1 MLKTSTIISRIKP
14 QWFVPTVMLLSLLGV
29 ISFQILNFE
38 PLDIPKNSAVIS
50 SKLIYLQ
57 RDQDSSTKILDESK
71 IVLVE
76 YPKGRETFVSSLVT
90 VIERDRLKRNMDKS
104 GPLILQQTDNKRI
117 SIFDPTT
124 AIEIDLMGFGAENV
138 RIFSEILI
146 K

>member
-1 MLKTSTIISRIKP
+1 M
-14 QWFVPTVMLLSLLGV
+14 
-29 ISFQILNFE
+29 
-38 PLDIPKNSAVIS
+38 IS

-138 RIFSEILI
+138 RIFSKILI
-146 K
+146 Q

>member
-1 MLKTSTIISRIKP
+1 MLKTSTILKKIRP

-38 PLDIPKNSAVIS
+38 PLNVPKNSAVIS

-76 YPKGRETFVSSLVT
+76 YPKGQETFVSSLVT

-117 SIFDPTT
+117 SIFDPAT

-146 K
+146 E

>member
-1 MLKTSTIISRIKP
+1 MLKTSTIMRRIKP

-38 PLDIPKNSAVIS
+38 PLNIPKNSAVIS

-76 YPKGRETFVSSLVT
+76 YPKGQETFVSSLVT

-104 GPLILQQTDNKRI
+104 GPFILQQTDNKRI

>member
-1 MLKTSTIISRIKP
+1 MLKTSTIMRRIKP

-38 PLDIPKNSAVIS
+38 PLNIPKNSAVIS

-76 YPKGRETFVSSLVT
+76 YPKGQETFVSSLVT

-117 SIFDPTT
+117 SIFDPAT

-138 RIFSEILI
+138 RIFSEILTE
-146 K
+146 

>member
-1 MLKTSTIISRIKP
+1 MLKTLTIMKRIKP
-14 QWFVPTVMLLSLLGV
+14 QWFVPIVMLLSLLGV

-38 PLDIPKNSAVIS
+38 PLNIPKNSAVIS

-124 AIEIDLMGFGAENV
+124 ATEIDLMGFGAENV

>member
-1 MLKTSTIISRIKP
+1 MKRIKP
-14 QWFVPTVMLLSLLGV
+14 QWFVPTVMLLTLLGV

-38 PLDIPKNSAVIS
+38 PLNIPKNSAVIS

-57 RDQDSSTKILDESK
+57 RDEASSTKILDESK

-138 RIFSEILI
+138 RIFSEIL
-146 K
+146 KK

>member
-1 MLKTSTIISRIKP
+1 MLNTPTIMKRIKP
-14 QWFVPTVMLLSLLGV
+14 QWFVPTVMLLTLLGV

-38 PLDIPKNSAVIS
+38 PLNIPKNSAVIS

-57 RDQDSSTKILDESK
+57 RDEASSTKILDESK
-71 IVLVE
+71 IILAE

-90 VIERDRLKRNMDKS
+90 VIERDRLKRNMEKS

-138 RIFSEILI
+138 RIFSEIL
-146 K
+146 KK

>member
-1 MLKTSTIISRIKP
+1 MLKTPTIMKRIKP
-14 QWFVPTVMLLSLLGV
+14 QWLVPTVMLLALLGV

-38 PLDIPKNSAVIS
+38 PLNIPKNSAVIS

-57 RDQDSSTKILDESK
+57 RDEALSTEIMDESE
-71 IVLVE
+71 IILAE

-138 RIFSEILI
+138 RIFAEIL
-146 K
+146 KK

>member
-1 MLKTSTIISRIKP
+1 
-14 QWFVPTVMLLSLLGV
+14 MLLSLLGV

-38 PLDIPKNSAVIS
+38 PLNIPKNSAVIS

-90 VIERDRLKRNMDKS
+90 VIERDRLKRNMDQS
-104 GPLILQQTDNKRI
+104 GPLILLQTDNKRI

-124 AIEIDLMGFGAENV
+124 TIEIDLMGFGAENV
-138 RIFSEILI
+138 RIFSEILT

>member
-1 MLKTSTIISRIKP
+1 MKRIKP
-14 QWFVPTVMLLSLLGV
+14 QWLVPTVMLLALLGV

-38 PLDIPKNSAVIS
+38 PLNIPKNSAVIS

-57 RDQDSSTKILDESK
+57 RDEALSTEIMDESE
-71 IVLVE
+71 IILAE

-124 AIEIDLMGFGAENV
+124 AIKIDLMGFGAENV
-138 RIFSEILI
+138 RIFSEIL
-146 K
+146 KK

>member
-1 MLKTSTIISRIKP
+1 MLKTSTIMRRIKP

-38 PLDIPKNSAVIS
+38 PINIPKNSAVIS

-57 RDQDSSTKILDESK
+57 RDQDTSTKILDESK

-76 YPKGRETFVSSLVT
+76 YPKGQETFVSSLVT

-117 SIFDPTT
+117 SIFDPAT

>member
-1 MLKTSTIISRIKP
+1 MLKTPTIMKRIKP

-38 PLDIPKNSAVIS
+38 PLNIPKNSAVIS

-76 YPKGRETFVSSLVT
+76 YPKGQETFVSSLVT

-138 RIFSEILI
+138 RIFSEILT

>member
-50 SKLIYLQ
+50 CKLIYLH

-117 SIFDPTT
+117 SIFDPIT

-138 RIFSEILI
+138 RIFSDILI

>member
-1 MLKTSTIISRIKP
+1 MLKTTTIMKRIRP
-14 QWFVPTVMLLSLLGV
+14 QWFVPIAMVVSLFGV

-38 PLDIPKNSAVIS
+38 PLNIPQNSAIIS
-50 SKLIYLQ
+50 SKLIYLH
-57 RDQDSSTKILDESK
+57 RDKESSTKILDESK
-71 IVLVE
+71 SIIVE

-138 RIFSEILI
+138 SIFSEILTR
-146 K
+146 

>member
-1 MLKTSTIISRIKP
+1 MLKTSTIMSRIKP

-38 PLDIPKNSAVIS
+38 PLNVPKNSAISS

-57 RDQDSSTKILDESK
+57 IDENSSTKILDDSK
-71 IVLVE
+71 SVLVE
-76 YPKGRETFVSSLVT
+76 YPKGRETFVSSLIT
-90 VIERDRLKRNMDKS
+90 VIERDRLKRNMDNS

-124 AIEIDLMGFGAENV
+124 AIEIDLMGFGADNV
-138 RIFSEILI
+138 RIFSEILT

>member
-38 PLDIPKNSAVIS
+38 PLNIPKNSAVIS

-90 VIERDRLKRNMDKS
+90 VIERDRLTRNMDKA

-138 RIFSEILI
+138 RIFSKILI
-146 K
+146 Q

>member
-1 MLKTSTIISRIKP
+1 MLKTLTIMKRIKP

-38 PLDIPKNSAVIS
+38 PLNIPKNSAVIS

-76 YPKGRETFVSSLVT
+76 YPKGQR
-90 VIERDRLKRNMDKS
+90 
-104 GPLILQQTDNKRI
+104 PLFPLW
-117 SIFDPTT
+117 
-124 AIEIDLMGFGAENV
+124 L
-138 RIFSEILI
+138 L
-146 K
+146 

>member
-1 MLKTSTIISRIKP
+1 MLKTSTIMSRIKP

-38 PLDIPKNSAVIS
+38 PLNIPKNSAVIS

-90 VIERDRLKRNMDKS
+90 VIERDRLKRNMDQS
-104 GPLILQQTDNKRI
+104 GPLILLQTDNKRI

-124 AIEIDLMGFGAENV
+124 TIEIDLMGFGAENV
-138 RIFSEILI
+138 RIFSEILT

>member
-38 PLDIPKNSAVIS
+38 PLNIPKKSAVIS

-104 GPLILQQTDNKRI
+104 GPLILQQTSNKRI

-124 AIEIDLMGFGAENV
+124 TIEIDLMGFGAENV
-138 RIFSEILI
+138 RIFSEILTE
-146 K
+146 

>member
-1 MLKTSTIISRIKP
+1 MFKTLTIMKRIKP

-38 PLDIPKNSAVIS
+38 PLNIPKNSAVIS

>member
-1 MLKTSTIISRIKP
+1 MLKTLTIMNRIKP

-38 PLDIPKNSAVIS
+38 PLNLPKNSAVIS

-104 GPLILQQTDNKRI
+104 GPLILQQTNNKRS

-138 RIFSEILI
+138 RIFSEIMV

>member
-90 VIERDRLKRNMDKS
+90 VIERDRLKRNMDKA

-138 RIFSEILI
+138 RIFSKILI
-146 K
+146 Q

>member
-38 PLDIPKNSAVIS
+38 PLNIPKNSAVIS

-76 YPKGRETFVSSLVT
+76 YPKGRETFVASLVT

-138 RIFSEILI
+138 HIFSEILI

>member
-1 MLKTSTIISRIKP
+1 MLKTLTIMKRIKT

-38 PLDIPKNSAVIS
+38 PLNIPKNSAVIS

>member
-38 PLDIPKNSAVIS
+38 PLNIPKNSAVIS

-57 RDQDSSTKILDESK
+57 RDQDSSTKILDDSK
-71 IVLVE
+71 SVLVE
-76 YPKGRETFVSSLVT
+76 YPKGRETFVSSLIT
-90 VIERDRLKRNMDKS
+90 VIKRDRLKRNMDKS

-117 SIFDPTT
+117 SIFDPIT

-138 RIFSEILI
+138 RIFSDILI

>member
-1 MLKTSTIISRIKP
+1 MLKTPTIMKRIKP
-14 QWFVPTVMLLSLLGV
+14 QWLVPTVMLLALLGV

-38 PLDIPKNSAVIS
+38 PLNIPKNSAVIS

-57 RDQDSSTKILDESK
+57 RDEALSTEIMDESE
-71 IVLVE
+71 IILAE

-124 AIEIDLMGFGAENV
+124 AIKIDLMGFGAENV
-138 RIFSEILI
+138 RIFSEIL
-146 K
+146 KK

>member
-1 MLKTSTIISRIKP
+1 MLKTPTIMKRIKP
-14 QWFVPTVMLLSLLGV
+14 QWFVPTVMLLTLLGV

-38 PLDIPKNSAVIS
+38 PLNIPKNSAVIS

-57 RDQDSSTKILDESK
+57 RDEASSTKILVESK
-71 IVLVE
+71 IILAE

-104 GPLILQQTDNKRI
+104 EPLILQQTDNKRI

-138 RIFSEILI
+138 RIFSEIL
-146 K
+146 KK

>member
-1 MLKTSTIISRIKP
+1 MLKTLTIMKRIKP
-14 QWFVPTVMLLSLLGV
+14 QWFVSTVMLLSLLGV

-38 PLDIPKNSAVIS
+38 PLNIPKNSAVIS

-76 YPKGRETFVSSLVT
+76 YPKGQETFVSSLVT

>member
-1 MLKTSTIISRIKP
+1 MLKTLTIMKRIKP
-14 QWFVPTVMLLSLLGV
+14 QWFVSTVMLLSLLGV

-38 PLDIPKNSAVIS
+38 PLNIPKNSAVIS

>member
-14 QWFVPTVMLLSLLGV
+14 QRIVPTVMLLSLLGV

-38 PLDIPKNSAVIS
+38 PLNIPKNSAVIS

>member
-1 MLKTSTIISRIKP
+1 MRRIKP

-38 PLDIPKNSAVIS
+38 PINIPKNSAVIS

-76 YPKGRETFVSSLVT
+76 YPKGQETFVSSLVT

-117 SIFDPTT
+117 SIFDPAT

>member
-1 MLKTSTIISRIKP
+1 M
-14 QWFVPTVMLLSLLGV
+14 
-29 ISFQILNFE
+29 
-38 PLDIPKNSAVIS
+38 IS

-117 SIFDPTT
+117 SIFDPIT

>member
-1 MLKTSTIISRIKP
+1 MLKTPTIMKRIKP

-38 PLDIPKNSAVIS
+38 PLNIPKNSAVIS

-76 YPKGRETFVSSLVT
+76 YPKGQETFVSSLVT

-138 RIFSEILI
+138 RIFSEIL
-146 K
+146 KK

>member
-1 MLKTSTIISRIKP
+1 MLKTLTIMKRIKP
-14 QWFVPTVMLLSLLGV
+14 QWFVSTVMLLSLLGV

-38 PLDIPKNSAVIS
+38 PLNIPKNSAVIS

-138 RIFSEILI
+138 RIFSEILT

>member
-1 MLKTSTIISRIKP
+1 
-14 QWFVPTVMLLSLLGV
+14 
-29 ISFQILNFE
+29 
-38 PLDIPKNSAVIS
+38 
-50 SKLIYLQ
+50 
-57 RDQDSSTKILDESK
+57 
-71 IVLVE
+71 
-76 YPKGRETFVSSLVT
+76 
-90 VIERDRLKRNMDKS
+90 MDKS